1 MRTGRTARIIAVILL
16 IAMML
21 LSMLVVPLLY
31 ATGDFHP
38 GSRVTFAGVPTGTTI
53 SLPDLN
59 ITGNSDT
66 DVVVLDGALW
76 IMYRASDKA
85 EVARYH
91 PYYPGSSWNISFEA
105 YAPKTGSA
113 YIDMD
118 PGIFGLRAT
127 IRNGSTELAGVELA
141 VGNATSEGIYLLE
154 ESTWKLICHGIA
166 PAFPCGNG
174 SDGEKADRYVVSFE
188 WKEGTITAMVR
199 HTVLGVLLVRSFP
212 APRADAVI
220 HLASDSEVHQ
230 GGIAPY
236 IRSVNGGWM
245 VDDLTIRAPESAYPV
260 LPLLWVEAPQ
270 SAPVRVRMTDERGAP
285 LTVEMRIAGVPAVP
299 SGAYYEAFYPR
310 TVNWSVE
317 TTIEVDTGPV
327 VFQDSVKVTTTSI
340 TQGARVANWW
350 GGWDWA
356 SVLGTDDCSGF
367 ITVKNIYVGYDHPLT
382 AYIQNPT
389 GSSEDILASQSE
401 LGLHLP
407 HDFIQLKRMN
417 WSEAALSA
425 DSGHSRMESY
435 YDYASRWD
443 DPSYVGRGDTF
454 ISMANPGS
462 AATYQVMFAQYLQGT
477 RIEGTSSSYRDTV
490 PGNSS
495 LYGSWWSP
503 DSLWRTTPGHSW
515 QPSRPEDMMDARRQ
529 WNTDNNAAPWDD
541 VKSIAAQGGL
551 LRVYNHRAIQSN
563 AAGLLHWIVDPKND
577 FPYENWKATDG
588 EAVSYV
594 YARHTTS
601 VSSNISSGNVSYDIH
616 RQDAQAAGYWLV
628 PVTVAIDLMGKQVG
642 QVRVV
647 EHNSSGDFTNIL
659 KPLSG
664 KRVMDMGYD
673 IRNGTLYVSDFF
685 NASATIIVDII
696 SGNQLALTS
705 AIAESSLTVLT
716 LTTSADIGHTQ
727 LTDYKVYFGTTSTP
741 DALFIRVSSYD
752 LVIGN
757 TESPTW
763 RERSSYG
770 LRK

>member
-1 MRTGRTARIIAVILL
+1 MRIGRTARIIAVILL
-16 IAMML
+16 IVMML
-21 LSMLVVPLLY
+21 LAMLVVPLPY
-31 ATGDFHP
+31 VAEDFFS
-38 GSRVTFAGVPTGTTI
+38 GSRVTFAGVPTGTTVSI
-53 SLPDLN
+53 PDLN
-59 ITGNSDT
+59 ITGNSAT
-66 DVVVLDGALW
+66 DAVVLDGAFW
-76 IMYRASDKA
+76 IMYRASDQA

-91 PYYPGSSWNISFEA
+91 PNYTGSSWNISFEA

-113 YIDMD
+113 YIGMD
-118 PGIFGLRAT
+118 PGRFGLRAT
-127 IRNGSTELAGVELA
+127 VRNGSTELAGVELA

-154 ESTWKLICHGIA
+154 ESTWNLTRHGIS
-166 PAFPCGNG
+166 PAFPGGNG
-174 SDGEKADRYVVSFE
+174 SDGERADRYVVSFE

-199 HTVLGVLLVRSFP
+199 HTVLGVLIVRSFP

-230 GGIAPY
+230 GGAAPY
-236 IRSVNGGWM
+236 IRSVNGGWT

-270 SAPVRVRMTDERGAP
+270 SGPVRVRITDELGTP
-285 LTVEMRIAGVPAVP
+285 LAVQMKIAGVPAVRN
-299 SGAYYEAFYPR
+299 GAYYETSYPR

-317 TTIEVDTGPV
+317 TTIAVETGPV
-327 VFQDSVKVTTTSI
+327 VFHDSVKVTTTSAI
-340 TQGARVANWW
+340 PGARVANWW

-367 ITVKNIYVGYDHPLT
+367 ATARKIYAGYDHPLT
-382 AYIQNPT
+382 AYIQNPA
-389 GSSEDILASQSE
+389 GSSTDILASQSE
-401 LGLHLP
+401 LALHLP
-407 HDFIQLKRMN
+407 HDFIQFKRMN
-417 WSEAALSA
+417 WSEAVLSA
-425 DSGHSRMESY
+425 NNGHSGMEGY
-435 YDYASRWD
+435 YAYASRWD

-462 AATYQVMFAQYLQGT
+462 AATYQVMFAEYLRGT
-477 RIEGTSSSYRDTV
+477 RIDGTSSHYIDTV

-495 LYGSWWSP
+495 LYGSWWP
-503 DSLWRTTPGHSW
+503 PNTIWWTTPGHSW

-551 LRVYNHRAIQSN
+551 LRVYNHRVVQSN
-563 AAGLLHWIVDPKND
+563 AAGLLHWIIDPKND

-588 EAVSYV
+588 EAASYV

-601 VSSNISSGNVSYDIH
+601 ISSNISAGPMAYDLH

-628 PVTVAIDLMGKQVG
+628 PVTVAIDLMDMQVS

-647 EHNSSGDFTNIL
+647 EHNSSGDTTKVL

-664 KRVMDMGYD
+664 KRVMDLGYD

-696 SGNQLALTS
+696 SGGQPALTG
-705 AIAESSLTVLT
+705 ATAESSLTVLT
-716 LTTSADIGHTQ
+716 WAAPADMGQTPLTG
-727 LTDYKVYFGTTSTP
+727 YKIYFCTTST
-741 DALFIRVSSYD
+741 RVHHPSTSAA
-752 LVIGN
+752 
-757 TESPTW
+757 PAW
-763 RERSSYG
+763 
-770 LRK
+770 